1 MRLQA
6 GQPVRPYAMHY
17 VQAGNPVRLEIT
29 SLDFDNSRE
38 APTFLQYRI
47 DNLTDIVVIQEWT
60 EIPTPAETT
69 TLTIAGSVNQ
79 MTWPYRDT
87 QLNQVTIL
95 ASYADGSQAQMN
107 ACYQLNA
114 LYTANFGPAPPLTP

>member
-1 MRLQA
+1 
-6 GQPVRPYAMHY
+6 MHY

-29 SLDFDNSRE
+29 SLDFDSERE

-47 DNLTDIVVIQEWT
+47 DNLTDLVVIQEWT
-60 EIPTPAETT
+60 QIPTPTETT
-69 TLTIAGSVNQ
+69 TLTIEGSVNE

-95 ASYADGSQAQMN
+95 ANYADGSQAQMN
-107 ACYQLNA
+107 CCYQLNA
-114 LYTANFGPAPPLTP
+114 LYTANFGPSPPLTP